1 MSCAGEDQGGV
12 MDRLAQT
19 LRRIDRKGYKAY
31 KDLKGRY
38 TFGDFDL
45 IVDHVQGDPFASPS
59 RMRVVIPIKTS
70 GFPRR
75 LFDNKSR
82 KIAFCDFLTRSFM
95 QAIRSTAKG
104 SRGTG
109 KSGLIAIDSP
119 RQEVLDRT
127 SCTISDTGIEIRF
140 FVGLPAQGRTVL
152 AGQAHAMLF
161 QEIPQIVLESLYFK
175 NTDRKALEDHVN
187 ICEDQDYIRTQL
199 KEKSLVAFIADGAV
213 LPRLS
218 GIDERPLPPDRA
230 IAFTSPASMRF
241 EMETLHHGVISG
253 TGIKEGVTLITG
265 GGFHGKSTLLRAI
278 ERGVYNHI
286 AGDGRE
292 LVITREDAVK
302 IRSED
307 GRYVEQVNISP
318 FINNLPG
325 LQSTSA
331 FSTDNASG
339 STSQASNIMEALEI
353 GSRLLLIDE
362 DTSATNFMIRDK
374 RMQALVAKNK
384 EPITPFVDKIKE
396 LFRDCAC
403 SCILVM
409 GGSGDYF
416 DVADCVVMMDTYIM
430 HDVTVEAREIVKRY
444 ESKRIHEGG
453 SRFGNIPSRMPDPLS
468 FNAGRGRKEVRI
480 DVKGMKK
487 IIYGTTDID
496 LSCIEQI
503 VDDSQTRAIADI
515 IYYYAKHCTAAGINL
530 AEGLDRIMNMIDE
543 KGIDSVL
550 VFNRPDSA
558 RPRKFEIGAA
568 LNRMRSLIIKVS

>member
-1 MSCAGEDQGGV
+1 ME
-12 MDRLAQT
+12 RLAQT
-19 LRRIDRKGYKAY
+19 LGRIDRKGYKAY
-31 KDLKGRY
+31 KDLKGIY

-70 GFPRR
+70 GFPHK

-82 KIAFCDFLTRSFM
+82 KIAFCDFLSRSFL

-109 KSGLIAIDSP
+109 KSGLIAIDRP
-119 RQEVLDRT
+119 RQEVLERT
-127 SCTISDTGIEIRF
+127 SCTISGAGIEIRF
-140 FVGLPAQGRTVL
+140 FVGLPAQGRSVL
-152 AGQAHAMLF
+152 ADQAHIMLF
-161 QEIPQIVLESLYFK
+161 QELPQIVSKSLYFK
-175 NTDRKALEDHVN
+175 NIDQKALEDHVN
-187 ICEDQDYIRTQL
+187 ICEDQDYIRSQL
-199 KEKSLVAFIADGAV
+199 KGKSLVAFIADGAV

-218 GIDERPLPPDRA
+218 GIDERPLPTDRA
-230 IAFTSPASMRF
+230 TAFTSPASLRI
-241 EMETLHHGVISG
+241 EINTIHHGVLSG
-253 TGIKEGVTLITG
+253 TGIKEGVTLIAG

-292 LVITREDAVK
+292 LVVTRGDAVK

-307 GRYVEQVNISP
+307 GRYVQQVDISP

-325 LQSTSA
+325 SHSTSA

-339 STSQASNIMEALEI
+339 STSQAANIMEALEM

-362 DTSATNFMIRDK
+362 DTSATNFMIRDE

-396 LFRDCAC
+396 LYRDCKC

-416 DVADCVVMMDTYIM
+416 DVADCVVMMDTYILQ
-430 HDVTVEAREIVKRY
+430 DVTLEAREIVKRY

-453 SRFGNIPSRMPDPLS
+453 STFGNIPGRRPDSSS

-480 DVKGMKK
+480 DVKERKR
-487 IIYGTTDID
+487 IIFGTTDID
-496 LSCIEQI
+496 LSCVEQI
-503 VDDSQTRAIADI
+503 VDESQTRAIADI
-515 IYYYAKHCTAAGINL
+515 IYYYAKHCTEEGINL
-530 AEGLDRIMNMIDE
+530 TDGLDRIMNLVEE

-550 VFNRPDSA
+550 VFNRPDCA

-568 LNRMRSLIIKVS
+568 INRMRSLLIKVS

>member
-1 MSCAGEDQGGV
+1 MSCAGEDQGDV
-12 MDRLAQT
+12 MDRLAQI
-19 LRRIDRKGYKAY
+19 LKKIDHKGYKAY
-31 KDLKGRY
+31 KDIKGRY

-59 RMRVVIPIKTS
+59 RMRIVIPIKTS
-70 GFPRR
+70 GFSRR

-95 QAIRSTAKG
+95 KAIRSTAKG

-119 RQEVLDRT
+119 RQEILDRT
-127 SCTISDTGIEIRF
+127 SCTIFDAGIEIRF
-140 FVGLPAQGRTVL
+140 FVGLPAQGRAVL
-152 AGQAHAMLF
+152 ADQAHAMLF
-161 QEIPQIVLESLYFK
+161 REIPQIVLESLYFK
-175 NTDRKALEDHVN
+175 NTDQKALEDHVN
-187 ICEDQDYIRTQL
+187 ICEDQDYIRAQL
-199 KEKSLVAFIADGAV
+199 KEKSLVAFIADGSL

-218 GIDERPLPPDRA
+218 GIDDCPMPPDRA
-230 IAFTSPASMRF
+230 KTFTSPANLRF
-241 EMETLHHGVISG
+241 EMGTLHHGVISG
-253 TGIKEGVTLITG
+253 TGIQEGVTLITG

-286 AGDGRE
+286 TGDGRE

-307 GRYVEQVNISP
+307 GRYVEQVDISP

-325 LQSTSA
+325 SQLTSA

-339 STSQASNIMEALEI
+339 STSQAANIMEALEI

-362 DTSATNFMIRDK
+362 DTSATNFMIRDE

-384 EPITPFVDKIKE
+384 EPITPFVDKIKA
-396 LFRDCAC
+396 LYRDCAC

-416 DVADCVVMMDTYIM
+416 DVADCVVMMDTYIL
-430 HDVTVEAREIVKRY
+430 HDVTGEAQEIVKRY

-453 SRFGNIPSRMPDPLS
+453 SRFGNIPSRRPVPSS

-480 DVKGMKK
+480 DAKGMKK
-487 IIYGTTDID
+487 ILFGTTDID
-496 LSCIEQI
+496 LSCVEQI
-503 VDDSQTRAIADI
+503 VDDSQTRAIAEI
-515 IYYYAKHCTAAGINL
+515 IYYYAKHCTAEGLNL
-530 AEGLDRIMNMIDE
+530 AEGLNRIMNMIDE

-550 VFNRPDSA
+550 TFKRPDCA
-558 RPRKFEIGAA
+558 RPRKFEIGSAI
-568 LNRMRSLIIKVS
+568 NRMRSLLIETS